1 MQINQLNIKIMAKIN
16 VLFVCLHNS
25 ARSQMAEAFLSS
37 LAGDRFFAESAGL
50 EAGTL
55 NPYVVEVMKEAGI
68 DISKNKTDNVFDFFK
83 EGRLY
88 AYVIAVCDAANA
100 ERCPIFPGVSKRLN
114 WSFPNPAEF
123 KGTDEEILAETRKLR
138 DIIKTEI
145 EKFIESVN
153 NN

>member
-1 MQINQLNIKIMAKIN
+1 MAKTN

-25 ARSQMAEAFLSS
+25 ARSQMAEAFLNS

-55 NPYVVEVMKEAGI
+55 NPYVVQVMKEVGI

-100 ERCPIFPGVSKRLN
+100 ERCPIFPGVCNRIN

-123 KGTDEEILAETRKLR
+123 KGTDEEILTEIRKVR
-138 DIIKTEI
+138 DTIKAEI
-145 EKFIESVN
+145 EKFIETYSK
-153 NN
+153 